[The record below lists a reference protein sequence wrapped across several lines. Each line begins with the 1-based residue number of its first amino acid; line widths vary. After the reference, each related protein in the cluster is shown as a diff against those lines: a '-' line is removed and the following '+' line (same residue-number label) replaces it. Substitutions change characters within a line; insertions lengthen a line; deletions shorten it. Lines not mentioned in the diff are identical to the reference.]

1 MNETRRA
8 VLDALADGPVS
19 GPELA
24 DSLDISR
31 NAIWKH
37 VEALRTAGFEIES
50 TSDGYLLDDVPEFGP
65 SVEYGLDAPFSVE
78 YHDSI
83 GSTNDRARELA
94 EEGAED
100 VVVLADEQVGG
111 RGRLERT
118 WVGPSG
124 GVWLSLVLRPNIPP
138 AHAPLLTLAAAVAVA
153 RAAREAGVPAEIKWP
168 NDVLVSEER
177 ANEGQSDRSS
187 DDVLVSETSEGQSEQ
202 GTAAGARGGEKL
214 CGILT
219 EMEGEANR
227 VSWVIVG
234 TGINVNIPADDLPE
248 GATSVQ
254 EVVGSVNRRVFV
266 QRVLEEFDALRTDVD
281 AVLPAWRELSATLGQ
296 RVRVETTNGDVVGTA
311 VDIVTPGA
319 LVVETDDGDVR
330 VHAGDC
336 DHLRP
341 AN

>member
-8 VLDALADGPVS
+8 VLDALADGPIS

-24 DSLDISR
+24 DSLGISR

-50 TSDGYLLDDVPEFGP
+50 TSGGYFLDDVPEFGP
-65 SVEYGLDAPFSVE
+65 SVEYGLDAPFSIE

-83 GSTNDRARELA
+83 GSTNDRARKLA

-111 RGRLERT
+111 RGRLERA

-124 GVWLSLVLRPNIPP
+124 GVWLSLVLRPDIPP

-168 NDVLVSEER
+168 NDVLVSES
-177 ANEGQSDRSS
+177 N
-187 DDVLVSETSEGQSEQ
+187 EGQSEQ

-234 TGINVNIPADDLPE
+234 PGINVNIPADDLPE

-266 QRVLEEFDALRTDVD
+266 QQVLEEFDALRTDVD

-296 RVRVETTNGDVVGTA
+296 RVRVETPDGDVVGTA

-319 LVVETDDGDVR
+319 LVVETEDGDVR